1 MNKQVEIIMPG
12 DDVDI
17 IEIIQGNVIF
27 GSKKWIMK
35 NAITHI
41 NGGTKWIV

>member
-1 MNKQVEIIMPG
+1 MNNQVEIIMPG

-27 GSKKWIMK
+27 GFNK
-35 NAITHI
+35 
-41 NGGTKWIV
+41 